1 MTTEKHLNGNG
12 TTDYLVGIHNNLR
25 NFLLKIFDLLRF
37 HRLLKEILLFPLDLF
52 TLLVLLL
59 KDQRVSIWS
68 RLELILGLLY
78 IIWPS
83 DIIPDYLP
91 GIGILD
97 DLLVFLIVLNRIFTA
112 AGKVDAFLI
121 KEYWMGEPNTL
132 AVVRGFFLIFE
143 KWLSRFLILGA
154 LYKIL
159 MRGLKRST

>member
-1 MTTEKHLNGNG
+1 VTPEKHLNGNS
-12 TTDYLVGIHNNLR
+12 TTDYLIGIYKNLR
-25 NFLLKIFDLLRF
+25 NFLLNIFDRLRF

-97 DLLVFLIVLNRIFTA
+97 DLLIFLIVLNRIFTA
-112 AGKVDAFLI
+112 AGKVDAFLL
-121 KEYWMGEPNTL
+121 KEYWMGDSNTR
-132 AVVRGFFLIFE
+132 AVVRGFFSS
-143 KWLSRFLILGA
+143 SRNGYPDFL
-154 LYKIL
+154 YWEHYTKY
-159 MRGLKRST
+159 